1 MPTQIGIVKEAKGS
15 VIAVD
20 NTGAQRVLRS
30 GDVVFEGETV
40 KTVTL
45 SSKAI
50 INMND
55 SKEVTILGNDSL
67 SLNEKN
73 LTDTFSQGGE
83 VADVEAL
90 QKALLNGKDIQ
101 NLEETAAGGAAN
113 AGGEG
118 VSLGSVNFLQGG
130 HTSNVN
136 SNYNNIDAL
145 NSNNYNPSVLDSGS
159 STQATE
165 NLGSGGSIDGSQST
179 ANRTVSPTKIVFVE
193 NTNDLND
200 NYDRSKDLQ
209 IQDGKII
216 VTDAKFGDKIVT
228 DKGDFVVTNQV
239 LKDGYL
245 EVKGVGS
252 AKLSNYLNDEYLN
265 KAELERNGRADDT
278 LVKIYFGEDVKEG
291 DTLTLSINGVNY
303 SKNITSEDIANKST
317 NVLIPV
323 NEGEINVSASITNA
337 YGTGKS
343 VENNITVD
351 TRAGA
356 TSTLFLEDANKDNI
370 LSAKELVSDKN
381 SKVTPYAVL
390 FDQNSG
396 IQDNDTIIT
405 ETIGQSNTGKLQTN
419 EWQDKIS
426 NASSPGIRNDFVSD
440 ANVFVNST
448 HLTAKHTIVD
458 KAGNISDTSE
468 QSVTIENNN
477 AFISIDNIDYKFD
490 SKGKFSGE
498 SKVTGH
504 IENSNELDGVK
515 LELQDSNGN
524 KYEVTTDQNGNF
536 SFDSS
541 STNGQFLGS
550 LKDSVGNTL
559 GNRGIDV
566 NGKSVSEATS
576 FSKSSTD
583 GNDILY
589 YTKGLAHDGKNGTDT
604 LIFDEKNSLNFDGFK
619 GGVKNIEHIYLNNTK
634 INLDI
639 NDLLDMKQ
647 SKITIRGT
655 DNSSVKLSGLE
666 EVSDTSSISNYKSTS
681 HYFTDSNNSVIVEV
695 HNNINYEL

>member
-323 NEGEINVSASITNA
+323 NEGEINISASITNA

-370 LSAKELVSDKN
+370 LSAKELVSDRN

-390 FDQNSG
+390 FHQNSG

-426 NASSPGIRNDFVSD
+426 NASSPGIQNDFVSD

-559 GNRGIDV
+559 GNHGIDV
-566 NGKSVSEATS
+566 NGKSVSLATS
-576 FSKSSTD
+576 VSKSSTD
-583 GNDILY
+583 GNDVIY
-589 YTKGLAHDGKNGTDT
+589 YTKGWAHDGKNGTDT

-647 SKITIRGT
+647 SNITIRGT
-655 DNSSVKLSGLE
+655 NGSSVKLSGLE

>member
-136 SNYNNIDAL
+136 SNYNNIDAP

-165 NLGSGGSIDGSQST
+165 NLGSGGSIDGLQSN

-303 SKNITSEDIANKST
+303 LKNITSEDIANKST

-370 LSAKELVSDKN
+370 LSAKELVSDRN

-576 FSKSSTD
+576 VSKSGTD
-583 GNDILY
+583 GNDVIY

-647 SKITIRGT
+647 SNITIRGT
-655 DNSSVKLSGLE
+655 KGSSVKLSGLE
-666 EVSDTSSISNYKSTS
+666 EVSDTSSISNYNPDK

-695 HNNINYEL
+695 HKDINYEL